1 MKVILVSELKGKG
14 GEGDVIEV
22 AQGFAENY
30 LFPKRMA
37 LPATPGNLKQLEERR
52 HKIAER
58 EATRIKDAEA
68 LREAIDGKVVEID
81 VKIGEEGQLFGS
93 VTNTM
98 IGEALKD
105 QYGVDVDRKRIEVG
119 RPIKTAGLHEISVS
133 IYRDIFATLMVQVG
147 KPEDLPEGLKAVPA
161 SEELAVEASGEDTE
175 TPHAAETA
183 EAAEAPEKSDAPS
196 DEASQEVENEG
207 TEAESE

>member
-119 RPIKTAGLHEISVS
+119 RPIKTAGLHEIIVS
-133 IYRDIFATLMVQVG
+133 IYRDIIATLMVQVG
-147 KPEDLPEGLKAVPA
+147 KPEELPEGMKAVPA
-161 SEELAVEASGEDTE
+161 SEELAVEQEG
-175 TPHAAETA
+175 A
-183 EAAEAPEKSDAPS
+183 EAAEGEGAGSGEVSEKGATSS

-207 TEAESE
+207 TEAKSE